1 VSEPEEE
8 DLPFQRSSIGA
19 IGARKRWHFFGKDE
33 DEGDPTPS
41 GGADDGPPGRSML
54 GNLARQDGPMPKSV
68 AAPVSLFSAD
78 EAVEDGPPFPSMLGD
93 LASHSG
99 PMPESEAIQGS
110 LFPAGKAEDDGP
122 PFHSMLGDL
131 ASQSGPM
138 PEADAAPRS
147 ILSLG
152 GAGSV
157 PFVDDGPAGSAL
169 PAGHLTQHS
178 TIAELAGLEEHDVG
192 TFPIER
198 GILISIIFHLLLVI
212 ALLTMPRIK
221 PGSKEDFFA
230 AMVPQPKDDTPI
242 PVIFSE
248 APGPARPNP
257 KKSPLSDADRRA
269 GGGDKSRPKADT
281 PFVPPSN
288 GIAGLAPGPKAP
300 RVPGSEVPARQA
312 AKAEAERRAEQKA
325 EQKSE
330 EQKTA
335 DYPTTARPQTS
346 GPREVG
352 KLAGLDRAIAEAA
365 RGAVGGEGGSP
376 PPNPDGGYLDSG
388 PLSFDTT
395 WYDWGA
401 YAAEMIRRIKLH
413 WDVPELARLG
423 WKGSLTVRFYIR
435 ADGTVEDAKILRQ
448 SGVPP
453 FDNAAFQ
460 AIVKSSPFRPLP
472 AELHEE
478 REGVT
483 ITFFY
488 NMRVE
493 QEEPRGKP

>member
-8 DLPFQRSSIGA
+8 GLPFQRSSIGA
-19 IGARKRWHFFGKDE
+19 IGARKRWHLFGGKDE

-41 GGADDGPPGRSML
+41 GGAEDDGPPGRSML
-54 GNLARQDGPMPKSV
+54 GNLARQAGGPPSA
-68 AAPVSLFSAD
+68 AAPTSRFSPGKAD
-78 EAVEDGPPFPSMLGD
+78 DDGPPIHSMLGD

-99 PMPESEAIQGS
+99 PVPESEAVQGS
-110 LFPAGKAEDDGP
+110 LFSAGEAEEDSP
-122 PFHSMLGDL
+122 PFHSMLSDL

-138 PEADAAPRS
+138 PEAEAGPS
-147 ILSLG
+147 SMLSLHG
-152 GAGSV
+152 SGSV
-157 PFVDDGPAGSAL
+157 PFVDDGPAL
-169 PAGHLTQHS
+169 PDHLTQHS

-212 ALLTMPRIK
+212 AMLTMPRIK

-300 RVPGSEVPARQA
+300 RVPGSDVPARQA
-312 AKAEAERRAEQKA
+312 AKAEAERRAA

-330 EQKTA
+330 ENQKA
-335 DYPTTARPQTS
+335 AEFPTTARPQTS

-365 RGAVGGEGGSP
+365 RGTVGGEGGSP
-376 PPNPDGGYLDSG
+376 PPNPDGGFVDSG

-460 AIVKSSPFRPLP
+460 AIIKSSPFRPLP

-493 QEEPRGKP
+493 QEEARGKP

>member
-1 VSEPEEE
+1 MSDPEEE

-19 IGARKRWHFFGKDE
+19 IGARRRWRLFGKDE
-33 DEGDPTPS
+33 DDAASETVTAS
-41 GGADDGPPGRSML
+41 GDDGPPGRSML
-54 GNLARQDGPMPKSV
+54 GSLASESGP
-68 AAPVSLFSAD
+68 AEEIGTAPEDD
-78 EAVEDGPPFPSMLGD
+78 EPPVRSMLG
-93 LASHSG
+93 S
-99 PMPESEAIQGS
+99 
-110 LFPAGKAEDDGP
+110 
-122 PFHSMLGDL
+122 L
-131 ASQSGPM
+131 ASQSGPA
-138 PEADAAPRS
+138 PEPEPAPKS
-147 ILSLG
+147 MLSLRPG
-152 GAGSV
+152 DRV
-157 PFVDDGPAGSAL
+157 PFVDDGLSRDALATGLTAHSAI
-169 PAGHLTQHS
+169 AHS

-192 TFPIER
+192 NFPIER
-198 GILISIIFHLLLVI
+198 GILISIIFHLVLVI
-212 ALLTMPRIK
+212 LMLTMPRIR

-230 AMVPQPKDDTPI
+230 ALVPQPKDDTPI
-242 PVIFSE
+242 PIIFSE

-257 KKSPLSDADRRA
+257 KRSPLSDADRRA

-281 PFVPPSN
+281 PFVPPAN
-288 GIAGLAPGPKAP
+288 GVAGLAPGPKSP
-300 RVPGSEVPARQA
+300 RVPGSDVAARQG
-312 AKAEAERRAEQKA
+312 AKAEAERRAAQE
-325 EQKSE
+325 KSE
-330 EQKTA
+330 TDQKPA
-335 DYPTTARPQTS
+335 DYPTAARPQTS

-365 RGAVGGEGGSP
+365 RGTVGGEGGSP
-376 PPNPDGGYLDSG
+376 PPNPDGGYVDNG

-435 ADGTVEDAKILRQ
+435 ADGTVEDAKILRM

-460 AIVKSSPFRPLP
+460 AIIKSSPFRPLP

-493 QEEPRGKP
+493 QEEARAKP

>member
-1 VSEPEEE
+1 MSEPEEE

-41 GGADDGPPGRSML
+41 GGVEDDGPPGQSML
-54 GNLARQDGPMPKSV
+54 GNLARQ
-68 AAPVSLFSAD
+68 A
-78 EAVEDGPPFPSMLGD
+78 GPPEP
-93 LASHSG
+93 ATA
-99 PMPESEAIQGS
+99 PTS
-110 LFPAGKAEDDGP
+110 LLSRGKANDDGP

-131 ASQSGPM
+131 ASHSGPVPEVEAVQGSLFSAGEVNDDAPPFHSMLADLARQSGPT
-138 PEADAAPRS
+138 PEAEAGPKS
-147 ILSLG
+147 ILSLQR
-152 GAGSV
+152 GSV
-157 PFVDDGPAGSAL
+157 PFLDDGSSAL
-169 PAGHLTQHS
+169 PEHLTQHS
-178 TIAELAGLEEHDVG
+178 TIAELAGLEEHEVG

-212 ALLTMPRIK
+212 AMLTMPRIK

-269 GGGDKSRPKADT
+269 SGGDKSRPKADT

-288 GIAGLAPGPKAP
+288 GIAGLAPGPRAP
-300 RVPGSEVPARQA
+300 RVPGSDVPARQA
-312 AKAEAERRAEQKA
+312 AKAEAERRAA
-325 EQKSE
+325 EQKTE
-330 EQKTA
+330 ENQKA
-335 DYPTTARPQTS
+335 AEFPTTARPQTS

-365 RGAVGGEGGSP
+365 RGTVGGEGGSP
-376 PPNPDGGYLDSG
+376 PPNPDGGYVDSG

-460 AIVKSSPFRPLP
+460 AIIKSSPFRPLP
-472 AELHEE
+472 AELHED

>member
-1 VSEPEEE
+1 MSEPEEE

-19 IGARKRWHFFGKDE
+19 IGARRRWHLFGKGE
-33 DEGDPTPS
+33 DEGDATPA
-41 GGADDGPPGRSML
+41 GDADDDGPPGRSML
-54 GNLARQDGPMPKSV
+54 GSLAGQGGPAPESGTAKS
-68 AAPVSLFSAD
+68 
-78 EAVEDGPPFPSMLGD
+78 SML
-93 LASHSG
+93 
-99 PMPESEAIQGS
+99 S
-110 LFPAGKAEDDGP
+110 LGEPDDDGP
-122 PFHSMLGDL
+122 PVRSMLGSL

-138 PEADAAPRS
+138 PAADAAPKS
-147 ILSLG
+147 MLSLG

-157 PFVDDGPAGSAL
+157 PFVDDGPAPSAL

-230 AMVPQPKDDTPI
+230 ALAPQPKDDTPI

-257 KKSPLSDADRRA
+257 KRSPLSDADRRA

-281 PFVPPSN
+281 PFVPPSS
-288 GIAGLAPGPKAP
+288 GIAGLAPGPRAP
-300 RVPGSEVPARQA
+300 RVPGSDVPARQA
-312 AKAEAERRAEQKA
+312 AKAEAERRAA
-325 EQKSE
+325 EEKSE
-330 EQKTA
+330 ENQKA
-335 DYPTTARPQTS
+335 AEFPTTARPQTS

-365 RGAVGGEGGSP
+365 RGAVGGEGGAP
-376 PPNPDGGYLDSG
+376 PPNPDGGYVDNG

-435 ADGTVEDAKILRQ
+435 ADGTVEDAKILRM

-460 AIVKSSPFRPLP
+460 AIIKSSPFRPLP

-493 QEEPRGKP
+493 QDEPRGKP

>member
-1 VSEPEEE
+1 M
-8 DLPFQRSSIGA
+8 
-19 IGARKRWHFFGKDE
+19 
-33 DEGDPTPS
+33 
-41 GGADDGPPGRSML
+41 DDGPERPGL
-54 GNLARQDGPMPKSV
+54 GTGPLVP
-68 AAPVSLFSAD
+68 
-78 EAVEDGPPFPSMLGD
+78 
-93 LASHSG
+93 HSII
-99 PMPESEAIQGS
+99 A
-110 LFPAGKAEDDGP
+110 
-122 PFHSMLGDL
+122 
-131 ASQSGPM
+131 
-138 PEADAAPRS
+138 
-147 ILSLG
+147 
-152 GAGSV
+152 
-157 PFVDDGPAGSAL
+157 
-169 PAGHLTQHS
+169 HS
-178 TIAELAGLEEHDVG
+178 TIAELAGLEEHDIG
-192 TFPIER
+192 SFPIER

-212 ALLTMPRIK
+212 FLLTMPRIK
-221 PGSKEDFFA
+221 PGSKEDLFA
-230 AMVPQPKDDTPI
+230 QLVPQPRDDTPI

-248 APGPARPNP
+248 APGPSRTNP

-269 GGGDKSRPKADT
+269 GGGDKSKPKADT

-288 GIAGLAPGPKAP
+288 GVAGLAPGPKAP
-300 RVPGSEVPARQA
+300 RVPGSDVPSRPG
-312 AKAEAERRAEQKA
+312 AKAEAERRAAQE
-325 EQKSE
+325 KSE
-330 EQKTA
+330 EDQKPSDFPTA
-335 DYPTTARPQTS
+335 ARPQTS

-352 KLAGLDRAIAEAA
+352 KLADLNRAIAEAA
-365 RGAVGGEGGSP
+365 RGTVGGEGGAP
-376 PPNPDGGYLDSG
+376 PPNPDGGYVDNG

-435 ADGTVEDAKILRQ
+435 ADGTVEDAKILRM

-460 AIVKSSPFRPLP
+460 AIIKSSPFRPLP

-493 QEEPRGKP
+493 QDEARGRQ

>member
-1 VSEPEEE
+1 MSEPEEE

-19 IGARKRWHFFGKDE
+19 IGARRRWHLFGKDE
-33 DEGDPTPS
+33 DDAMPQTAATDG
-41 GGADDGPPGRSML
+41 DDGPPGRSML
-54 GNLARQDGPMPKSV
+54 GSLASESGPAPETG
-68 AAPVSLFSAD
+68 AAL
-78 EAVEDGPPFPSMLGD
+78 EEDGPPVRSMLGR
-93 LASHSG
+93 
-99 PMPESEAIQGS
+99 
-110 LFPAGKAEDDGP
+110 
-122 PFHSMLGDL
+122 L
-131 ASQSGPM
+131 ASQSGPV
-138 PEADAAPRS
+138 PEADPAPKS
-147 ILSLG
+147 MLSLRPSE
-152 GAGSV
+152 SV
-157 PFVDDGPAGSAL
+157 PFVDEGPARPESPSSPLLAHSAI
-169 PAGHLTQHS
+169 AHS

-212 ALLTMPRIK
+212 LMLTMPRIK
-221 PGSKEDFFA
+221 PGSKEDLFA
-230 AMVPQPKDDTPI
+230 QMVPQPRDDTPI

-248 APGPARPNP
+248 APGPSRPNP

-269 GGGDKSRPKADT
+269 SGGDKSKPKADT
-281 PFVPPSN
+281 PFVPPSS
-288 GIAGLAPGPKAP
+288 GVAGLVPGPKAP
-300 RVPGSEVPARQA
+300 RVPGSDVPSRPG
-312 AKAEAERRAEQKA
+312 AKAEAERRAAQE
-325 EQKSE
+325 KSE
-330 EQKTA
+330 ADQKPS
-335 DYPTTARPQTS
+335 DFPTEARPQTS

-352 KLAGLDRAIAEAA
+352 KLADLNRAIAEAA
-365 RGAVGGEGGSP
+365 RGTVGGEGGAP
-376 PPNPDGGYLDSG
+376 APNPDGGYVDSG

-435 ADGTVEDAKILRQ
+435 ADGTVEDAKILRM

-460 AIVKSSPFRPLP
+460 AIIKSSPFRPLP

-493 QEEPRGKP
+493 QDEPRGRQ